1 MIFVIHMF
9 LFKGQL
15 LEVQEKSFLCSFKK
29 KKMSQIKIL
38 ANDGIHPDGEQLLKD
53 AGYQVDT
60 QKIDQDALPARLPEY
75 DVILVRS
82 ATKVRKELI
91 DLCPNLKVVGRGGVG
106 LDNIDV
112 DYAKGK
118 GIQIYNTP
126 AASSHSVAEL
136 VFSHIFALSRF
147 IHLSNREMPVRG
159 HEKFKDLKKS
169 YSKGAELNGKT
180 IGIVGFGRIGQAVA
194 KIAFGLGMRVIAV
207 DPYIKKTQ
215 LELTFTGYEGMRI
228 TLDIKPI
235 SMEEML
241 PQADYISMH
250 VPMLE
255 TPAIG
260 KKEID
265 MMKTGAVI
273 VNAAR
278 GGVIDENALLEALD
292 SGKLAGAGLD
302 VFVGEPTPRMD
313 LLNHPRISVSPHI
326 GAATNE
332 AQSNIGKELAEQVI
346 TFFNGH
352 S

>member
-1 MIFVIHMF
+1 
-9 LFKGQL
+9 
-15 LEVQEKSFLCSFKK
+15 
-29 KKMSQIKIL
+29 MSNIKIL
-38 ANDGIHPDGEQLLKD
+38 ANDGIHPDGEQLLRE
-53 AGYQVDT
+53 AGFQVDT
-60 QKIDQDALPARLPEY
+60 DKINQEALPERLPEY
-75 DVILVRS
+75 DVLLVRS
-82 ATKVRKELI
+82 ATKVRQDLI
-91 DLCPNLKVVGRGGVG
+91 DVCPNLKVVGRGGVG

-112 DYAKGK
+112 KYAKEK
-118 GIQIYNTP
+118 GIEVYNTP

-147 IHLSNREMPVRG
+147 IHLSNREMPSTG

-180 IGIVGFGRIGQAVA
+180 IGIIGFGRIGQAVA

-207 DPYIKKTQ
+207 DPFIKKTQ
-215 LELTFTGYEGMRI
+215 LELIFTGYEGMHI
-228 TLDIKPI
+228 SLDIKPI
-235 SMEEML
+235 SMKEML

-250 VPMLE
+250 VPMLD

-260 KKEID
+260 PDEIK
-265 MMKTGAVI
+265 MMKDGAVI

-278 GGVIDENALLEALD
+278 GGVIDEDALIEALD

-302 VFVGEPTPRMD
+302 VFIGEPSPRTD

-326 GAATNE
+326 GASTNE

-346 TFFNGH
+346 AFFNGQNH
-352 S
+352 N